1 MNFIET
7 SRASYRPQNITTLF
21 VGESAPV
28 SGEFFY
34 QGKTALRRYMEK
46 ALSFDSF
53 ESFKARGW
61 YLDDLVLTPVNGLSK
76 TERRLQCEGA
86 VTSLAARIAEY
97 RPQAIVSLMKGI
109 EPLVNAAA
117 KRAESD
123 APCFSVPFPGQ
134 GQQRKFLR
142 EMEKILPMLPRI
154 VKP

>member
-1 MNFIET
+1 MGRRGVRRRLMRSNGETTMNFIET
-7 SRASYRPQNITTLF
+7 LRASYRPQNITTLF
-21 VGESAPV
+21 VGESAPM

-34 QGKTALRRYMEK
+34 QGKTGLRRYMEK

-97 RPQAIVSLMKGI
+97 RPLSS
-109 EPLVNAAA
+109 
-117 KRAESD
+117 R
-123 APCFSVPFPGQ
+123 
-134 GQQRKFLR
+134 
-142 EMEKILPMLPRI
+142 
-154 VKP
+154 